1 VLFGTDAFDGGPDQ
15 GWEEGA
21 YVAATT
27 TRRALGMA
35 LTAMLR
41 DGDIDP
47 ARARALARMVL
58 RDNAVALYHFEAH

>member
-1 VLFGTDAFDGGPDQ
+1 MPSKGGRIR
-15 GWEEGA
+15 GGEEGA

-27 TRRALGMA
+27 ARRALGMA
-35 LTAMLR
+35 LTAMMR

-58 RDNAVALYHFEAH
+58 RDNAVALYHLGPR